1 MTEPVVKE
9 LIKQSLLKFEQGF
22 GASYKAEIQ
31 ANNEHLEE
39 RIDDILVQIQQI
51 ISGLE
56 DTIYDKIGKIET
68 DNYSIGQEV
77 QQIKSLELEQMAQK
91 AHDLAAKASSELSLL
106 DKKIELS
113 FVTKTTFDSQVH
125 DLKLTIDEKIVTLPQ
140 LPHKNTDDFP
150 LNDE

>member
-9 LIKQSLLKFEQGF
+9 LIKQSLLKLEQSM

-68 DNYSIGQEV
+68 DNYTIGQEV
-77 QQIKSLELEQMAQK
+77 QQIKSLELDQMA
-91 AHDLAAKASSELSLL
+91 
-106 DKKIELS
+106 
-113 FVTKTTFDSQVH
+113 
-125 DLKLTIDEKIVTLPQ
+125 
-140 LPHKNTDDFP
+140 
-150 LNDE
+150 

>member
-9 LIKQSLLKFEQGF
+9 LVKQSLLKLEQSLGS
-22 GASYKAEIQ
+22 SYKAEIQ

-68 DNYSIGQEV
+68 DNYTIGQEV
-77 QQIKSLELEQMAQK
+77 
-91 AHDLAAKASSELSLL
+91 
-106 DKKIELS
+106 
-113 FVTKTTFDSQVH
+113 
-125 DLKLTIDEKIVTLPQ
+125 
-140 LPHKNTDDFP
+140 
-150 LNDE
+150 